1 MATQTVDPGK
11 TLGIVGFIL
20 SFLVS
25 LVGLILSAIG
35 YSRSKRAGFKN
46 GLALA
51 GIIIGSINFVFGT
64 LGFIAAITIVSY
76 SAITLRA
83 NTNSSLANAT
93 AVQKA
98 SETYYAEKG
107 VYPKNATQLKDQS
120 VSALPSTIVFATA
133 PLLNTPASTD
143 VIAFYDCGT
152 GGNKIEY
159 WDYKELTAITIYTGD
174 ASSQSTCEI
183 VPDSVQP

>member
-1 MATQTVDPGK
+1 MTAQREDPGK

-25 LVGLILSAIG
+25 LVGLILSAVG

-76 SAITLRA
+76 NGITMKA
-83 NTNSSLANAT
+83 NTNSSFANAT

-98 SETYYAEKG
+98 SEAYYAEKG
-107 VYPKNATQLKDQS
+107 VYPKNATQLKDQTIT
-120 VSALPSTIVFATA
+120 VLPSTIVFASA
-133 PLLNTPASTD
+133 PLLSTPSSTD

-159 WDYKELTAITIYTGD
+159 WDYKELTPITIYTGD